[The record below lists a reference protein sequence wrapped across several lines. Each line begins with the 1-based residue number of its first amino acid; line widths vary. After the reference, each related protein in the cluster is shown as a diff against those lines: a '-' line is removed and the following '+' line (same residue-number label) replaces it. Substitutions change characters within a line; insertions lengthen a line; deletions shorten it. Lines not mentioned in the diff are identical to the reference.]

1 MVQFMDKN
9 RPATVAE
16 PVARAGA
23 AASQSPWHIWVVGVV
38 SLLWNCFGAFDYT
51 MSQLRSESYLGAAA
65 ESMNVTAAEMIAFI
79 DSFPA
84 WMHAF
89 WALGV
94 WGALAGS
101 VLLLMRSRYA
111 VWAFAV
117 SLTGLAVTQIY
128 QATTPQPEWMATS
141 AGMTIVIWSVATFL
155 LIYAVSI
162 RKNGL
167 LR

>member
-1 MVQFMDKN
+1 MVQFMDDS
-9 RPATVAE
+9 RPTMVEEPGDHVSSAT
-16 PVARAGA
+16 G
-23 AASQSPWHIWVVGVV
+23 QSPWHLWVVGGV
-38 SLLWNCFGAFDYT
+38 SLLWNCFGAMDYT
-51 MSQLRSESYLGAAA
+51 MSQLRNEAYLGTAA
-65 ESMNVTAAEMIAFI
+65 ESMGVTAAEMIAFI
-79 DSFPA
+79 DSFPV

-117 SLTGLAVTQIY
+117 SLIGLAVTQLY
-128 QATTPQPEWMATS
+128 QATTVQPDWMDTS
-141 AGMTIVIWSVATFL
+141 KGMTIFIWSVATFL
-155 LIYAVSI
+155 LIYAVSM
-162 RKNGL
+162 KKKGV